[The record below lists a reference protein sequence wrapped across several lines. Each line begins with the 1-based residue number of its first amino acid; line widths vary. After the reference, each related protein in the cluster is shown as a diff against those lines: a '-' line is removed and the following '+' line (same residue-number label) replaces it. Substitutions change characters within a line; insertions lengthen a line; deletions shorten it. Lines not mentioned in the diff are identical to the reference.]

1 MLSSIK
7 TSSVVAII
15 LGVINAFA
23 SVVIYMLIAPST
35 DPNLSICVAA
45 FTGSTSIILLILGV
59 GLLNLNNDM
68 ETTISSLNG
77 YTHNLKKRVDELE
90 KKL

>member
-1 MLSSIK
+1 MLSSVK
-7 TSSVVAII
+7 TSSIIAII
-15 LGVINAFA
+15 LGVMNAFV
-23 SVVIYMLIAPST
+23 SVVIYMLLAPSL
-35 DPNLSICVAA
+35 DPNLGLCIAA
-45 FTGSTSIILLILGV
+45 FVALTSIVLLILGV